1 MASYKNALDRLMK
14 EAYLEEE
21 LRKLVDDA
29 NTDLA
34 SDKSIACSLRK
45 IYKNGISY
53 YHIIFTGY
61 GIDIGLGPKIET
73 PISFRVELNKIVL
86 GSTTG
91 NIIVKIPSVLT
102 NIKESAINNEK
113 HRLEIIKNEFFTK
126 YGDRIDKMI
135 EEYNK
140 MLEES

>member
-1 MASYKNALDRLMK
+1 MCDQ
-14 EAYLEEE
+14 
-21 LRKLVDDA
+21 
-29 NTDLA
+29 
-34 SDKSIACSLRK
+34 
-45 IYKNGISY
+45 
-53 YHIIFTGY
+53 
-61 GIDIGLGPKIET
+61 
-73 PISFRVELNKIVL
+73 FRVESNKIVL